1 MAKIVIFSGAG
12 ISAESGIPTFR
23 DVGGIWD
30 NYKIEEVCVAGC
42 LDTNREKTI
51 EFYDKRRFELEN
63 VKPNKAHLEIAKLKQ
78 KYPNEIAVITQ
89 NVDDLFEKAGITDV
103 IHIHGFLKEIRCEK
117 CEFVEDIGYKKI
129 KDIYPNE
136 KCPKCDNLLRPNVVF
151 FEESASLYIKAYQE
165 LDDCEMIVVIGTSG
179 GVVNTDILIQNRYSI
194 LNNLKK
200 SIYINDELY
209 DDVIYKSAT
218 EAIDEIVMK
227 IERFLNV

>member
-151 FEESASLYIKAYQE
+151 FEESAPLYIKAYQE